1 MNNIDRISMHLET
14 VNNNLSLIDEISDN
28 DNSYLLRRIGEINNK
43 IELIHEKQLEDRT
56 SLPKSIDNFNQP
68 NFSDKGVD
76 SINSDLQK
84 QQKKDYSNKKNSSL
98 ISHEIFNLGN
108 NNPIPL
114 MKFVN
119 LLEKEFQIE
128 SIKEFKEMQL
138 GDVKSTYAD
147 ISAITKFTGVKPK
160 TNIELGIKSFV
171 KWYKEF
177 YIKNET

>member
-1 MNNIDRISMHLET
+1 MQK
-14 VNNNLSLIDEISDN
+14 SL
-28 DNSYLLRRIGEINNK
+28 
-43 IELIHEKQLEDRT
+43 
-56 SLPKSIDNFNQP
+56 
-68 NFSDKGVD
+68 
-76 SINSDLQK
+76 
-84 QQKKDYSNKKNSSL
+84 KKDYSNKKNTSL

-114 MKFVN
+114 MQFVN

-177 YIKNET
+177 YIKN